1 MNRNDSATGW
11 IWKGI
16 AIAAVLI
23 GAGCLAFF
31 IWTENRAER
40 KRQETSDA
48 MEQELRPLEVERHKL
63 RQELDKIQTKYKRES
78 QGTGNLV
85 LLFTNLDEQIYTE
98 IFPQMEECGFKGVLA
113 LSEECHPGAPG
124 CMSRKQFRELTD
136 AGWECCLR
144 WEEDAEAEDWAAEGG
159 RLARAAGISVPE
171 AVYFKVDAYDSEKD
185 SFLLKKNL
193 STIVHHGEGDLPLIT
208 FEVGEGIWQVGAMP
222 WGQADAQAM
231 VGEAIEQKGSLIFTI
246 GDDSA
251 EEEYDSDR
259 YLSMLEYLYSC
270 CKSDDLKVM
279 TLTQARDY
287 RQNLSEGK
295 EGLTETYNEQKADL
309 EAQLEELERKIDEIT
324 DRYGQNGQ

>member
-98 IFPQMEECGFKGVLA
+98 IFPQMEECGFKGVG
-113 LSEECHPGAPG
+113 E
-124 CMSRKQFRELTD
+124 
-136 AGWECCLR
+136 WI
-144 WEEDAEAEDWAAEGG
+144 
-159 RLARAAGISVPE
+159 GI
-171 AVYFKVDAYDSEKD
+171 
-185 SFLLKKNL
+185 
-193 STIVHHGEGDLPLIT
+193 G
-208 FEVGEGIWQVGAMP
+208 
-222 WGQADAQAM
+222 
-231 VGEAIEQKGSLIFTI
+231 
-246 GDDSA
+246 
-251 EEEYDSDR
+251 
-259 YLSMLEYLYSC
+259 
-270 CKSDDLKVM
+270 
-279 TLTQARDY
+279 
-287 RQNLSEGK
+287 
-295 EGLTETYNEQKADL
+295 
-309 EAQLEELERKIDEIT
+309 
-324 DRYGQNGQ
+324 